1 MNWNVIHHG
10 SFLVWDWV
18 SKQEKRRGRVKEE
31 EEDKIGERRREKR
44 HGRELRRE
52 LRETTIPC
60 VEREVTIPKV
70 LRRKQA
76 RESGA
81 VKCAREMGEKNL
93 ARFYPTPYKL
103 KRNI

>member
-1 MNWNVIHHG
+1 MNCNVIHHG

-31 EEDKIGERRREKR
+31 DEDEIGERRGEKR

-52 LRETTIPC
+52 LRETTITC

-70 LRRKQA
+70 LRRKRA

-81 VKCAREMGEKNL
+81 VSVPVKWEKKIL
-93 ARFYPTPYKL
+93 QDFLLHR
-103 KRNI
+103 IG